1 MVNIEKI
8 GDITEVKFEIIR
20 KINFLVGDQ
29 LLTKLQKTLET
40 PNVKILI
47 NMEHIQFL
55 DSSGFASFLT
65 ILKTINTNHGQL
77 VLYNLS
83 ETAYELFKVLQ
94 LHNLFKIANSKD
106 NALKSFK

>member
-47 NMEHIQFL
+47 NMEQIQFL
-55 DSSGFASFLT
+55 DSSGFATFLS
-65 ILKTINTNHGQL
+65 ILKTTNTNHGQL
-77 VLYNLS
+77 ILYNMS
-83 ETAYELFKVLQ
+83 ESAFELFKVLQ
-94 LHNLFKIANSKD
+94 LHNLFKIADTKD
-106 NALKSFK
+106 NAIKTFK